1 MPACRFPFSLL
12 LSVML
17 HLAVFVTAEWLQT
30 IGAEPSRPTAATI
43 TATLLLQ
50 PDRQVESLLKDT
62 LAETPRQAIAASRQ
76 TEQPGPGRQRSQ
88 LTAER
93 KLAEHVYY
101 PEEAIAR
108 GLEGEVRLL
117 LTLDANGAVI
127 EAQVADSSGHA
138 VLDQAALRA
147 AYAMGALTGIERREI
162 ILPVRFRLR
171 P

>member
-1 MPACRFPFSLL
+1 MI
-12 LSVML
+12 M
-17 HLAVFVTAEWLQT
+17 
-30 IGAEPSRPTAATI
+30 
-43 TATLLLQ
+43 ATLL
-50 PDRQVESLLKDT
+50 PSPVRPVEPVLKDT
-62 LAETPRQAIAASRQ
+62 LAETRQQRIAAP
-76 TEQPGPGRQRSQ
+76 EQLNRLGLDKHRSQ

-93 KLAEHVYY
+93 RLAEHVYY

-117 LTLDANGAVI
+117 LTLDDSGAIV

-138 VLDQAALRA
+138 ILDQAAVRA
-147 AYAMGALTGIERREI
+147 AHAMGKLTGVARREI